1 VSEYLVIL
9 EKAKNNY
16 SAFSPDLPG
25 CIATGATQAETM
37 KRMEQAIRLHIKGL
51 QEDGLRIP
59 KPTSTAKYI
68 AV

>member
-1 VSEYLVIL
+1 MSEYLVVL
-9 EKAKNNY
+9 EKAKSNF

-25 CIATGATQAETM
+25 CVATGATQAVTM
-37 KRMEQAIRLHIKGL
+37 KRMEQAIRLHLDGL
-51 QEDGLRIP
+51 REDGVRIP